1 MWGPYDPP
9 VQRLLR
15 ADHPCP
21 LAQTRGIPI
30 KVYPPQRA
38 PDGSS
43 RDDAN
48 AMAAHVCPDSHGDGC
63 NLAPDRDLGRA
74 MKIDEYLRNKERII
88 ESYERKLAALKIIYP
103 DEWKMDHER
112 KASKP

>member
-1 MWGPYDPP
+1 
-9 VQRLLR
+9 
-15 ADHPCP
+15 
-21 LAQTRGIPI
+21 
-30 KVYPPQRA
+30 
-38 PDGSS
+38 
-43 RDDAN
+43 
-48 AMAAHVCPDSHGDGC
+48 
-63 NLAPDRDLGRA
+63 